1 METFELTERI
11 TKDTIKIQALSWV
24 VEDYQHTFYCVN
36 DLGNSIVVKSYSTRY
51 WDLTDRYAEP
61 K

>member
-11 TKDTIKIQALSWV
+11 TKDTIKIQALSWKI
-24 VEDYQHTFYCVN
+24 EDYQHTFYCVN

-51 WDLTDRYAEP
+51 WDLTDRYA
-61 K
+61 KLK

>member
-11 TKDTIKIQALSWV
+11 TKDTIKIQALSWKI
-24 VEDYQHTFYCVN
+24 EDYQHTFYCIN

>member
-1 METFELTERI
+1 MENFTLTERI
-11 TKDTIKIQALSWV
+11 TKDTIKIQALSWKI
-24 VEDYQHTFYCVN
+24 EDYQHTFYCVN